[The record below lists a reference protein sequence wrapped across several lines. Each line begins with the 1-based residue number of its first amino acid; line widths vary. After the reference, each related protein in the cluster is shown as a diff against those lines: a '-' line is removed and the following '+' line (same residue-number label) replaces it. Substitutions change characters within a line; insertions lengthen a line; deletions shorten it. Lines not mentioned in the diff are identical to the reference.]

1 MISPASE
8 LGSREGN
15 KLTPRIGLLGDW
27 VIGAANAGP
36 GLSLSVTLAAIAAAA
51 AYGSGPVILLCAVPM
66 LIIAASYRRLN
77 AWNANCGAAF
87 DWVGRSISP
96 YLGWMTG
103 WLMIMANLIG
113 NVAAVTV
120 LAPSVLAVFGQN
132 QNARWP
138 NIFIDTAVGV
148 VMIGIAIVGIRL
160 SARTQVVL
168 AIVEYGIVIGLA
180 IAATVFWGG
189 HHAGTYPPSAGW
201 LSLSGI
207 GGKGSL
213 SAGLLFAVFMFVGW
227 DASANVNEETHQ
239 PRVNPGRAVL
249 LVVVFLGLF
258 YALATMALQG
268 AVSPHALQANAAAPL
283 VYIGHVIGGTWLGR
297 LAGLA
302 VALSVIAGTGTGFVV
317 LGRIGFGMA
326 NTGALPASLG
336 TLNPRFRT
344 PVLATIIPGVAFLVV
359 TWVYLLVGS
368 VASAFGALVAGTGI
382 LFTCYYILTAAAMI
396 TYYRR
401 RVFSSPVG
409 AFMNGLLPLAA
420 AVFLGWII
428 YKAMAANAANVNW
441 TIGGIVGVGIVL
453 MFLTRLSVG
462 GQGYFATPREA
473 DVPAAGRRESV
484 APGRHR
490 D

>member
-8 LGSREGN
+8 LGSREGS
-15 KLTPRIGLLGDW
+15 KLTPRIGLAGDW

-36 GLSLSVTLAAIAAAA
+36 GLSLSVTLAAIVAAT

-96 YLGWMTG
+96 YLGWLTG

-138 NIFIDTAVGV
+138 NILIDTAVGA
-148 VMIGIAIVGIRL
+148 VMIIIAIIGIRL
-160 SARTQVVL
+160 SARTQIVL

-180 IAATVFWGG
+180 IAATVFWAG
-189 HHAGTYPPSAGW
+189 HHAGSYPPSSGW
-201 LSLSGI
+201 LSVSGI

-227 DASANVNEETHQ
+227 DGSANVNEETHR

-258 YALATMALQG
+258 YALCTMALQG

-317 LGRIGFGMA
+317 LGRIGFGMSSS
-326 NTGALPASLG
+326 GALPASLG
-336 TLNPRFRT
+336 NLNRRFHT
-344 PVLATIIPGVAFLVV
+344 PVLATVIPGVAFLIV

-368 VASAFGALVAGTGI
+368 VASAFSALVAGTGI
-382 LFTCYYILTAAAMI
+382 LFTAYYILTAMAMI
-396 TYYRR
+396 AYYRR

-409 AFMNGLLPLAA
+409 AVVDGLLPLAA

-428 YKAMAANAANVNW
+428 WKAMAANAANINW
-441 TIGGIVGVGIVL
+441 TIAGIVGVGIVL
-453 MFLTRLSVG
+453 MIVMRLTGSG
-462 GQGYFATPREA
+462 AAYFATRREA
-473 DVPAAGRRESV
+473 DVPEAGRSGSL
-484 APGRHR
+484 AHGRHR

>member
-1 MISPASE
+1 MTSAASE
-8 LGSREGN
+8 LGSREAN
-15 KLTPRIGLLGDW
+15 KLRPRIGLAGDW

-36 GLSLSVTLAAIAAAA
+36 GLSLSVTLALIVAAT

-66 LIIAASYRRLN
+66 LIVAAAYRRLN

-87 DWVGRSISP
+87 DWVSRSISP
-96 YLGWMTG
+96 YLGWLTG

-120 LAPSVLAVFGQN
+120 LAPSVLAVFGRN

-148 VMIGIAIVGIRL
+148 LMIAIAVFGIRL
-160 SARTQVVL
+160 SARTQIVL
-168 AIVEYGIVIGLA
+168 AVVEYGIVIGLA
-180 IAATVFWGG
+180 VAATVFWAG
-189 HHAGTYPPSAGW
+189 HHAGSYPPSAGW
-201 LSLSGI
+201 LSLTGI

-227 DASANVNEETHQ
+227 DGSANVNEETHR

-258 YALATMALQG
+258 YALCTMALQG
-268 AVSPHALQANAAAPL
+268 AVSPDALQANAAAPL

-326 NTGALPASLG
+326 TTGALPTSLG
-336 TLNPRFRT
+336 NLNPRSHT
-344 PVLATIIPGVAFLVV
+344 PVLATIIPGALFLVV

-368 VASAFGALVAGTGI
+368 IASAFSALVAGTGI
-382 LFTCYYILTAAAMI
+382 LFTCYYILTAVAMI
-396 TYYRR
+396 AYYRR
-401 RVFSSPVG
+401 RVFSNVVG
-409 AFMNGLLPLAA
+409 AFTDGLLPLAA
-420 AVFLGWII
+420 AIFLVWII
-428 YKAMAANAANVNW
+428 WKTMAANAANVNW
-441 TIGGIVGVGIVL
+441 TIAGIVGVGIAL
-453 MFLTRLSVG
+453 MIATRLSG
-462 GQGYFATPREA
+462 GGASYFATRREA
-473 DVPAAGRRESV
+473 HSPEAGLPESADDHQV
-484 APGRHR
+484 S
-490 D
+490 

>member
-1 MISPASE
+1 MVSPVDE
-8 LGSREGN
+8 LGSREAT
-15 KLTPRIGLLGDW
+15 KLTPRIGLAGDW

-36 GLSLSVTLAAIAAAA
+36 GLSLSVTLAAIVAAT

-66 LIIAASYRRLN
+66 LIVAASYRRLN

-87 DWVGRSISP
+87 DWVSRSISP
-96 YLGWMTG
+96 YLGWLTG

-138 NIFIDTAVGV
+138 NILIDTAVGV
-148 VMIGIAIVGIRL
+148 LMIAIAVVGIRF
-160 SARTQVVL
+160 SARTQIVL
-168 AIVEYGIVIGLA
+168 AIVEYGIVIALA

-189 HHAGTYPPSAGW
+189 HHAGSYPPSAGW

-213 SAGLLFAVFMFVGW
+213 SAGLLFAVFMFTGW
-227 DASANVNEETHQ
+227 DASANVNEETHR

-258 YALATMALQG
+258 YALCTMALQG

-317 LGRIGFGMA
+317 LGRIGFGMSS
-326 NTGALPASLG
+326 TGALPAALG
-336 TLNPRFRT
+336 NLNPRFRT
-344 PVLATIIPGVAFLVV
+344 PVLATVLPGIAFLIV

-368 VASAFGALVAGTGI
+368 VSAAFSALVAGTGI
-382 LFTCYYILTAAAMI
+382 LFTSYYILTGVAMI
-396 TYYRR
+396 AYYRR
-401 RVFSSPVG
+401 RVFSSLVG
-409 AFMNGLLPLAA
+409 AFMDGLLPLAA

-428 YKAMAANAANVNW
+428 YKAMASNAANVNW
-441 TIGGIVGVGIVL
+441 TIVGIVGVGVVL
-453 MFLTRLSVG
+453 MFVTRLTG
-462 GQGYFATPREA
+462 HGAEYFATRREA
-473 DVPAAGRRESV
+473 DVPDASKAGS
-484 APGRHR
+484 APQGRHR
-490 D
+490 T

>member
-1 MISPASE
+1 MTAAPVDEQRSPQAAV
-8 LGSREGN
+8 L
-15 KLTPRIGLLGDW
+15 KPKIGLAGDW

-36 GLSLSVTLAAIAAAA
+36 ALSLSVTLAAIVAAT

-66 LIIAASYRRLN
+66 LIVANAYRRLN
-77 AWNANCGAAF
+77 AWDANCGAAF
-87 DWVGRSISP
+87 AWVGRSISP
-96 YLGWMTG
+96 YLGWLTG

-120 LAPSVLAVFGQN
+120 LAPSVLAVAGQN

-138 NIFIDTAVGV
+138 NIIIDTVVGAL
-148 VMIGIAIVGIRL
+148 MIAIAVVGIRL
-160 SARTQVVL
+160 SARTQLVL
-168 AIVEYGIVIGLA
+168 AIVEYGIVIALA
-180 IAATVFWGG
+180 VAATVFWAG
-189 HHAGTYPPSAGW
+189 HHAGSYPANAGW
-201 LSLSGI
+201 LSLHGI
-207 GGKGSL
+207 DGKGSL

-227 DASANVNEETHQ
+227 DGSANVNEETHK
-239 PRVNPGRAVL
+239 PSINPGRAVL

-258 YALATMALQG
+258 YALCTMALQG

-326 NTGALPASLG
+326 ASGALPAPLG
-336 TLNPRFRT
+336 DLSPRFRT

-368 VASAFGALVAGTGI
+368 VTAAFTALVAGTGI
-382 LFTCYYILTAAAMI
+382 LFASYYILTGLAMI
-396 TYYRR
+396 VHYRR

-409 AFMNGLLPLAA
+409 AVVDGLLPLAA
-420 AVFLGWII
+420 AAFLGWII
-428 YKAMAANAANVNW
+428 EQSMVSNAANVNW
-441 TIGGIVGVGIVL
+441 TLAGIVVVGIVL
-453 MFLTRLSVG
+453 MIASRMTHRG
-462 GQGYFATPREA
+462 AHYFATQREA
-473 DVPAAGRRESV
+473 QA
-484 APGRHR
+484 
-490 D
+490 

>member
-1 MISPASE
+1 MTASVNE
-8 LGSREGN
+8 LGARETN
-15 KLTPRIGLLGDW
+15 KLSPRIGLAGDW

-36 GLSLSVTLAAIAAAA
+36 GLSISVTLAAIVAAT

-66 LIIAASYRRLN
+66 LIVAASYRRLN
-77 AWNANCGAAF
+77 AWNANAGAAF
-87 DWVGRSISP
+87 DWVGRSVSP
-96 YLGWMTG
+96 YLGWLTG

-120 LAPSVLAVFGQN
+120 LAPSVLAVAGQN
-132 QNARWP
+132 QSARWP

-148 VMIGIAIVGIRL
+148 LMIGIAVIGIRL
-160 SARTQVVL
+160 SARTQIVL
-168 AIVEYGIVIGLA
+168 AAVEYGIVIALA
-180 IAATVFWGG
+180 IAATVFWAG
-189 HHAGTYPPSAGW
+189 HHAGTYPPSTGW

-227 DASANVNEETHQ
+227 DGSANVSEETYR

-258 YALATMALQG
+258 YALCTMALQG

-297 LAGLA
+297 VAGLA

-317 LGRIGFGMA
+317 LGRIGFGMSS
-326 NTGALPASLG
+326 TGALPASLG
-336 TLNPRFRT
+336 NVNTRFHT
-344 PVLATIIPGVAFLVV
+344 PVLATIIPGAAFLVV

-368 VASAFGALVAGTGI
+368 IASAFSALVAGTGI
-382 LFTCYYILTAAAMI
+382 LFTLYYILTGVAMI
-396 TYYRR
+396 AYYRR
-401 RVFSSPVG
+401 RIFSSPVG
-409 AFMNGLLPLAA
+409 AFMDGLLPLAA

-441 TIGGIVGVGIVL
+441 TIAGIIGVGIVL
-453 MFLTRLSVG
+453 MIAVRFTRRG
-462 GQGYFATPREA
+462 AYYFATRREA
-473 DVPAAGRRESV
+473 HQLAERSDSLSQPPAR
-484 APGRHR
+484 
-490 D
+490 

>member
-1 MISPASE
+1 MTARASRLDSHE
-8 LGSREGN
+8 AG
-15 KLTPRIGLLGDW
+15 KLTPRIGLAGDW

-36 GLSLSVTLAAIAAAA
+36 ALSLSVTLAAIVAAT

-66 LIIAASYRRLN
+66 LIIANAYRRLN

-96 YLGWMTG
+96 YLGWLTG

-120 LAPSVLAVFGQN
+120 LAPSVLAVAGAN

-138 NIFIDTAVGV
+138 NIIIDTAIGV
-148 VMIGIAIVGIRL
+148 LMIGIAVVGIKL
-160 SARTQVVL
+160 SARTQLVMAV
-168 AIVEYGIVIGLA
+168 VEYGIVIGLA
-180 IAATVFWGG
+180 VAAAVFWAG
-189 HHAGTYPPSAGW
+189 HSAGSYPASSGW
-201 LSLSGI
+201 LSLNGI

-213 SAGLLFAVFMFVGW
+213 SAGLLFAVFMFTGW
-227 DASANVNEETHQ
+227 DGSANVNEETHQ

-258 YALATMALQG
+258 YALCTTALQG

-283 VYIGHVIGGTWLGR
+283 VYIAHVIGGTWLGR

-317 LGRIGFGMA
+317 LGRIGFGMSGA
-326 NTGALPASLG
+326 GALPASLG
-336 TLNPRFRT
+336 NLSPRFHT
-344 PVLATIIPGVAFLVV
+344 PILATIIPGVAFLAV

-368 VASAFGALVAGTGI
+368 VAAAFSALVAGTGI
-382 LFTCYYILTAAAMI
+382 LFTSYYILTGVALI

-409 AFMNGLLPLAA
+409 AFVLGVLPLAA
-420 AVFLGWII
+420 VVFLGWII
-428 YKAMAANAANVNW
+428 FKAMQSNAANVNW
-441 TIGGIVGVGIVL
+441 TIAGIVGTGIVL
-453 MFLTRLSVG
+453 MIASRMTSRG
-462 GQGYFATPREA
+462 KDYFAT
-473 DVPAAGRRESV
+473 RREVS
-484 APGRHR
+484 APAGS
-490 D
+490 